1 MSLFGFLKKEE
12 KKTCG
17 CACGSTCGMPAEPE
31 NTSTSCCCC
40 ASQTGKLIVKVLG
53 SGCKNCHTLLEN
65 TKQAVAEK
73 NIAAE
78 IIYVTDMKEIMEY
91 GVMQMP
97 ALVVNETVVSMG
109 KVLSAADAAQLL
121 ERYSK

>member
-1 MSLFGFLKKEE
+1 MTLFGFLKKEE
-12 KKTCG
+12 KKT
-17 CACGSTCGMPAEPE
+17 CGSTCGMPAEPE

-109 KVLSAADAAQLL
+109 KVLSSADAAQLL

>member
-1 MSLFGFLKKEE
+1 MALFGFLKKEE

-17 CACGSTCGMPAEPE
+17 CACGGNCAPSAQTEKTAQP
-31 NTSTSCCCC
+31 CCC
-40 ASQTGKLIVKVLG
+40 ASSEDSMKIKVLG
-53 SGCKNCHTLLEN
+53 SGCKICHTLFEN
-65 TKQAVAEK
+65 TKQAVADKE
-73 NIAAE
+73 IAAE
-78 IIYVTDMKEIMEY
+78 VAYVTDMKEIMLY

-109 KVLSAADAAQLL
+109 KVLSAADIAQLL